1 MQEKNIIA
9 NTYWANNERF
19 ADVMNVGMFQEKVLT
34 AEQLSERDGYL
45 GHAEKEKEGSSI
57 QRNRDVTKK
66 AAFGTSF
73 VILTAE
79 NQNDI
84 HYAMPVRI
92 MGYEFM
98 DYNRQLKEIKAV
110 HEKKKDL
117 YGAEYISGF
126 SKDDKLQPICT
137 LVIYYG
143 KEPWKGPT
151 KLSDMMDFSKLP
163 ETVRNMVADHPIH
176 IIDARRFEDSEK
188 LETDAR
194 LFFGMIQRDENAD
207 EWEKYVEENKEA
219 FQNISS
225 DTYDAIA
232 TFTKTGRFLE
242 NKEKYLDVE
251 GDVDMCKAM
260 DDLIKRG
267 EERGEKRG
275 EKRGEERGKKMGEL
289 RIVKLIEC
297 MTADGML
304 NSIPQIATD
313 SDFCQRMFEKYE
325 IE

>member
-9 NTYWANNERF
+9 NTYWADNERF

-34 AEQLSERDGYL
+34 AEQLSEREGYL
-45 GHAEKEKEGSSI
+45 GYVEKEKHDSSI
-57 QRNRDVTKK
+57 QRSRDVTKK
-66 AAFGTSF
+66 AAFGTNF
-73 VILTAE
+73 VILTTE

-84 HYAMPVRI
+84 HFAMPVRI
-92 MGYEFM
+92 MGYEFL
-98 DYNRQLKEIKAV
+98 DYNRQLKEIKAA

-117 YGAEYISGF
+117 HGAEYLSGF
-126 SKDDKLQPICT
+126 SRDDKLQPVCT

-143 KEPWKGPT
+143 KEPWTGPT
-151 KLSDMMDFSKLP
+151 SLSEMLDLDELP
-163 ETVRNMVADHPIH
+163 EAVKNMVADYPIH
-176 IIDARRFEDSEK
+176 IIEARRFKDSEK

-207 EWEKYVEENKEA
+207 ELAKYVEENKDA

-232 TFTKTGRFLE
+232 TFTKTGKFLD
-242 NKEKYLDVE
+242 NKDKYLGKE

-267 EERGEKRG
+267 EERGENKMIKLIQCMVADGSSDLIPRIA
-275 EKRGEERGKKMGEL
+275 EETDFCKKMYAKYG
-289 RIVKLIEC
+289 IV
-297 MTADGML
+297 
-304 NSIPQIATD
+304 
-313 SDFCQRMFEKYE
+313 
-325 IE
+325 

>member
-19 ADVMNVGMFQEKVLT
+19 ADVMNVGMFQEKVLS

-45 GHAEKEKEGSSI
+45 GHVEKEKKDGNI
-57 QRNRDVTKK
+57 QRSRDVTKK

-73 VILTAE
+73 VILTTE
-79 NQNDI
+79 NQSDI

-92 MGYEFM
+92 MGYEFL

-126 SKDDKLQPICT
+126 SKDDKLRPVCT

-143 KEPWKGPT
+143 QEPWVGPT
-151 KLSDMMDFSKLP
+151 KLSDMMDFSELP
-163 ETVRNMVADHPIH
+163 DTMRNMVADYPIH
-176 IIDARRFEDSEK
+176 IIDARRFADSEK

-219 FQNISS
+219 FQNMSTE
-225 DTYDAIA
+225 TYDAIA

-242 NKEKYLDVE
+242 NKEKYLDE
-251 GDVDMCKAM
+251 DGDVDMCKAM

-267 EERGEKRG
+267 EERGEK
-275 EKRGEERGKKMGEL
+275 KGEL

-313 SDFCQRMFEKYE
+313 SDFCQRMFAKYE

>member
-45 GHAEKEKEGSSI
+45 GHVKKEKEDSGI

-66 AAFGTSF
+66 AAFGTNF
-73 VILTAE
+73 VILTTE
-79 NQNDI
+79 NQSDI
-84 HYAMPVRI
+84 HFAMPVRI
-92 MGYEFM
+92 MGYEFL

-117 YGAEYISGF
+117 HGAEYLSGF
-126 SKDDKLQPICT
+126 SKNDKLQAVCT

-143 KEPWKGPT
+143 KEPWSGPT
-151 KLSDMMDFSKLP
+151 RLSDMLDFSELP
-163 ETVRNMVADHPIH
+163 EAVRNTVADYPIH
-176 IIDARRFEDSEK
+176 IIDARRFKDSEK

-207 EWEKYVEENKEA
+207 EWSKYVEENQEA
-219 FQNISS
+219 FRNISS

-232 TFTKTGRFLE
+232 TFTKTGKFLD
-242 NKEKYLDVE
+242 NKQKYMSEE

-267 EERGEKRG
+267 EKRG
-275 EKRGEERGKKMGEL
+275 KILGEESGKIKM
-289 RIVKLIEC
+289 IKLIQC
-297 MTADGML
+297 MVADGASDL
-304 NSIPQIATD
+304 IPRIAEE
-313 SDFCQRMFEKYE
+313 SDFCEKMFAKYD

>member
-45 GHAEKEKEGSSI
+45 GHVEKDKDDSSI
-57 QRNRDVTKK
+57 QRSRDVTKK
-66 AAFGTSF
+66 AAFGTNF
-73 VILTAE
+73 IILTTE
-79 NQNDI
+79 NQSDI
-84 HYAMPVRI
+84 HYAMPVRV
-92 MGYEFM
+92 MGYEFL

-110 HEKKKDL
+110 HDKKKDL
-117 YGAEYISGF
+117 HGAEYLSGF
-126 SKDDKLQPICT
+126 SKGDKLHAVCT

-143 KEPWKGPT
+143 KNPWTGPT
-151 KLSDMMDFSKLP
+151 RLSEMLDLSELP
-163 ETVRNMVADHPIH
+163 EAARNMVVDYPIH
-176 IIDARRFEDSEK
+176 IIDARRFKDSEK

-207 EWEKYVEENKEA
+207 EWAKYVEENREA
-219 FQNISS
+219 FQNIST

-232 TFTKTGRFLE
+232 TFTRTGKFLD
-242 NKEKYLDVE
+242 NKHKYMSEE

-267 EERGEKRG
+267 EES
-275 EKRGEERGKKMGEL
+275 GKMK
-289 RIVKLIEC
+289 IIKLIQC
-297 MTADGML
+297 MAADGL
-304 NSIPQIATD
+304 SNLIPKIAEET
-313 SDFCQRMFEKYE
+313 DFCEKMFAKYD
-325 IE
+325 IG